1 MCLETIK
8 LSKITNPYFSIFLYF
23 FLLFPAESSLYRQ
36 LVIQICKRV
45 DLICLLGR

>member
-8 LSKITNPYFSIFLYF
+8 VSKITNPYFSLFLYF
-23 FLLFPAESSLYRQ
+23 FLLFPADLNLHRQ